1 MRIAYI
7 TCFPNENTHYI
18 ALNNHNQN
26 ELVIDF
32 NLRKVRREMVYNF
45 RRGYERCRRL
55 NVG

>member
-7 TCFPNENTHYI
+7 TCFPNELTHYI

>member
-1 MRIAYI
+1 MRITYI
-7 TCFPNENTHYI
+7 TYFPNELTHYI
-18 ALNNHNQN
+18 ALNNRNQN